1 MAAKRKHR
9 RTDPHRALREHVLEL
24 LGKGHAHVTFRDAIA
39 AWPAALRGAKPP
51 GQPFTPW
58 RLLEHIRISQWDIV
72 EFTKSASHVSPEWPA
87 GYWPLNDP
95 PPERHRTD
103 RAARGPGARRP
114 QLLSPGTARAAA
126 SPARR
131 LEGGLTLATRLE
143 SPIGE
148 LVITASASG
157 LTGVWF
163 PGVDLLGVEPDDERK
178 PPSSHLAR
186 ACEQLAEYF
195 AKARTA
201 FDLPLDPPG
210 TPFQRRV
217 WSALRIIPYGTT
229 VSYGDLAR

>member
-1 MAAKRKHR
+1 MAAKRKPR

-87 GYWPLNDP
+87 GYWPQNDAP
-95 PPERHRTD
+95 PD
-103 RAARGPGARRP
+103 AAGWDKSVAQG
-114 QLLSPGTARAAA
+114 
-126 SPARR
+126 
-131 LEGGLTLATRLE
+131 
-143 SPIGE
+143 
-148 LVITASASG
+148 
-157 LTGVWF
+157 
-163 PGVDLLGVEPDDERK
+163 EPDDERK

-229 VSYGDLAR
+229 VSYGELARRLGDVRATRAVGAANGKNPIPIIVPCHRVIGARGELTGFGGGLDRKRWLLEHEGALLPLT